1 MLVII
6 YPEIEKIMVEEHIK
20 STWLSWKTGITYNNL
35 SRKLGGEREF
45 KLSEA
50 IAVKRALQSDK
61 PLEELFRKI

>member
-1 MLVII
+1 MLVVI

-35 SRKLGGEREF
+35 ARKLGGEREF

-50 IAVKRALQSDK
+50 ISIKNALKSDK
-61 PLEELFRKI
+61 TLEELFRRA

>member
-1 MLVII
+1 MLLII

-35 SRKLGGEREF
+35 SRKLSGEREF

-61 PLEELFRKI
+61 PLEELFRRA

>member
-1 MLVII
+1 MLVVI

-35 SRKLGGEREF
+35 TRKLGGEREF
-45 KLSEA
+45 KLIEA
-50 IAVKRALQSDK
+50 IAVKRALKSEK

>member
-50 IAVKRALQSDK
+50 ISIKNALKSTL
-61 PLEELFRKI
+61 PLEKLFSKI

>member
-20 STWLSWKTGITYNNL
+20 SSWLSLKTKITYNNL
-35 SRKLGGEREF
+35 ARTLSGEREF

-50 IAVKRALQSDK
+50 IAVKRALQSEK
-61 PLEELFRKI
+61 PLEELFRRA

>member
-1 MLVII
+1 MLVVI

-20 STWLSWKTGITYNNL
+20 SSWLSLKTKITYNNL

>member
-1 MLVII
+1 MLVVI

-35 SRKLGGEREF
+35 ARKLSGEREF

-61 PLEELFRKI
+61 PLEELFRRA